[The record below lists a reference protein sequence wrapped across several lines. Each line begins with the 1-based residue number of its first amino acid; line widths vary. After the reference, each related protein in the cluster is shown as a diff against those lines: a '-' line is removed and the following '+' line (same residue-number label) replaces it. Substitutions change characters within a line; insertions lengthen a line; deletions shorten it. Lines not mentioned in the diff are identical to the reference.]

1 VTPRLRLPR
10 ALVPVA
16 AVMAVF
22 SAAAGAARASDDLG
36 VEVLVDRPRPAEDDV
51 VRLTYRFSG
60 SGLSGDLRAPSVI
73 PLKNLALAGGP
84 SRSDSVSFVNG
95 VFSRSLS
102 LTYVLRPKGPGA
114 AEVGETVWTVGDR
127 TLKAGPYLLEVGP
140 PRGNSRGAPDEE
152 SEPDPFGIAGPG
164 IRPRAAFPPRD
175 AAAGRQEKPLVELLV
190 TPDKTTAYVGEEV
203 TLHVELVASAD
214 VQGLEWIDAPKFP
227 GLWAEDLERSER
239 PVGRRDT
246 YQGRP
251 VVRFTLLK
259 KLVSGLAPGTATI
272 PPVKI
277 RTAVRV
283 AGDPFGDPFGLF
295 FRPQTVELASKPVV
309 LRILPIPGET
319 GFKGPVGRFD
329 LTARLDKSSLAV
341 GEAATLKVRLSGSGN
356 LRTVSEPP
364 KVTAGNARLY
374 PPTTRTEPA
383 KGGHPTAIEWEYVVV
398 PAAPGEVTIPPV
410 SLEIFDP
417 VEKRVVTRSTPPLRL
432 AAEGAGLPPAAAAA
446 GVGSPTPAAQAET
459 TLPAEPKAAAA
470 AGPAA
475 GAASTAGGPA
485 LDLSRQTVTLPLW
498 LLIAVPAAL
507 VVGLGGALLAR
518 RPGSLR
524 AELKA
529 SLAPEPGETK
539 ERAAARL
546 DRALRDGL
554 AKKFGV
560 PEGATA
566 AAILATLAEKGVGE
580 EPRREMES
588 LLADLDFLRFAP
600 QLGDYGEKIREMRD
614 RAGRVLPKLL

>member
-1 VTPRLRLPR
+1 
-10 ALVPVA
+10 
-16 AVMAVF
+16 M
-22 SAAAGAARASDDLG
+22 AGAARASDDLG
-36 VEVLVDRPRPAEDDV
+36 VEVLVDRPHPAADDV

-73 PLKNLALAGGP
+73 PLKNLTLAGGP

-102 LTYVLRPKGPGA
+102 LTYLLRPKGPGT
-114 AEVGETVWTVGDR
+114 AEVGETVWTIGDR

-140 PRGNSRGAPDEE
+140 AHGHPSGAPDEE
-152 SEPDPFGIAGPG
+152 KEPDPFGIVGPG
-164 IRPRAAFPPRD
+164 IRSRSAFPPRD
-175 AAAGRQEKPLVELLV
+175 AASGRQEKPLVELLV
-190 TPDKTTAYVGEEV
+190 TPDRTTAYVGEEV
-203 TLHVELVASAD
+203 TLNVELVASAD
-214 VQGLEWIDAPKFP
+214 IQGLEWIEAPKFP
-227 GLWAEDLERSER
+227 GLWAEDLERPER

-246 YQGRP
+246 FQGRP

-259 KLVSGLAPGTATI
+259 KLVSGLAPGTVTI
-272 PPVKI
+272 PTVKI

-295 FRPQTVELASKPVV
+295 FRPQNIELASKPVA
-309 LRILPIPGET
+309 LKILPIPGET
-319 GFKGPVGRFD
+319 AFKGPVGRFD
-329 LTARLDKSSLAV
+329 LTARLDKTSLAV
-341 GEAATLKVRLSGSGN
+341 GDAATLRVRLSGSGN

-398 PAAPGEVTIPPV
+398 PTASGEVTIPPV

-417 VEKRVVTRSTPPLRL
+417 AEKRVVTRTTPPLRL
-432 AAEGAGLPPAAAAA
+432 AAEGAGLQASVPASAV
-446 GVGSPTPAAQAET
+446 GVTPSPAAQAET
-459 TLPAEPKAAAA
+459 TLPAEPKAAGPAGAAPGAA
-470 AGPAA
+470 AAS
-475 GAASTAGGPA
+475 AASTAA
-485 LDLSRQTVTLPLW
+485 LDLSQKTVTLPLW

-507 VVGLGGALLAR
+507 VVGLGGALFVR
-518 RPGSLR
+518 RPGSQR
-524 AELKA
+524 ADLKA
-529 SLAPEPGETK
+529 ALLPEPGETK

-546 DRALRDGL
+546 DRVLRDGL
-554 AKKFGV
+554 ARRFGV

-566 AAILATLAEKGVGE
+566 ATILATLAEKGVGE

-588 LLADLDFLRFAP
+588 LLLDLDFLRFAP
-600 QLGDYGEKIREMRD
+600 QLGDYGEKIREMRE
-614 RAGRVLPKLL
+614 RAGRLLPKLL

>member
-1 VTPRLRLPR
+1 
-10 ALVPVA
+10 
-16 AVMAVF
+16 M
-22 SAAAGAARASDDLG
+22 
-36 VEVLVDRPRPAEDDV
+36 
-51 VRLTYRFSG
+51 
-60 SGLSGDLRAPSVI
+60 
-73 PLKNLALAGGP
+73 
-84 SRSDSVSFVNG
+84 
-95 VFSRSLS
+95 
-102 LTYVLRPKGPGA
+102 
-114 AEVGETVWTVGDR
+114 VGDR
-127 TLKAGPYLLEVGP
+127 SVKAGSYLLEVGP
-140 PRGNSRGAPDEE
+140 PRGNSQGATDEE
-152 SEPDPFGIAGPG
+152 SEPEPFGIAGPG
-164 IRPRAAFPPRD
+164 IRSRSALPPRGG
-175 AAAGRQEKPLVELLV
+175 AAGRQEKPLVELLV

-203 TLHVELVASAD
+203 TLHVELIASAD

-295 FRPQTVELASKPVV
+295 FRPQSVELASKPVF
-309 LRILPIPGET
+309 LKILPIPGET
-319 GFKGPVGRFD
+319 AFKGPVGRFD
-329 LTARLDKSSLAV
+329 LTARLDKTSLAV
-341 GEAATLKVRLSGSGN
+341 GEAATLRVRLSGSGN

-374 PPTTRTEPA
+374 PPTTRTEPG

-398 PAAPGEVTIPPV
+398 PSAPGEVTIPAV

-417 VEKRVVTRSTPPLRL
+417 VEKRVVTRATPPLRL
-432 AAEGAGLPPAAAAA
+432 AAEGGPPAAAPAVA
-446 GVGSPTPAAQAET
+446 GIGAPTAAAQAET
-459 TLPAEPKAAAA
+459 TLPAEPKAA
-470 AGPAA
+470 GPAP

-518 RPGSLR
+518 RPANLR

-554 AKKFGV
+554 ARKFGV

-566 AAILATLAEKGVGE
+566 AAILGTLAERGVGE

-600 QLGDYGEKIREMRD
+600 QLGDYGEKIREMRE
-614 RAGRVLPKLL
+614 RAGRILPKLL

>member
-1 VTPRLRLPR
+1 MRRSRLLPS
-10 ALVPVA
+10 ASLLVA
-16 AVMAVF
+16 AL
-22 SAAAGAARASDDLG
+22 AATEGVARAGDDLA
-36 VEVLVDRPRPAEDDV
+36 VEVLVDRPRPAADDV

-102 LTYVLRPKGPGA
+102 LTYVVRPKGTGA
-114 AEVGETVWTVGDR
+114 AEIGETVWTVGDR
-127 TLKAGPYLLEVGP
+127 TVKAGPYLLEVGP
-140 PRGNSRGAPDEE
+140 PRGRSPGAADEE
-152 SEPDPFGIAGPG
+152 AEPDPFGIAGPG
-164 IRPRAAFPPRD
+164 IRPRSAFPPRD
-175 AAAGRQEKPLVELLV
+175 GGAGRPEKPLVELLV
-190 TPDKTTAYVGEEV
+190 TPDKTAAYVGEEV
-203 TLHVELVASAD
+203 TLHVELIASAD
-214 VQGLEWIDAPKFP
+214 VQGLEWIDAPRFP

-295 FRPQTVELASKPVV
+295 FRPQGVELASKPVV

-319 GFKGPVGRFD
+319 AFKGPVGRFD
-329 LTARLDKSSLAV
+329 LTARLDKTSLAV
-341 GEAATLKVRLSGSGN
+341 GEAATLRVRLSGSGN
-356 LRTVSEPP
+356 LRTVAEPP

-374 PPTTRTEPA
+374 PPSTRTEPA
-383 KGGHPTAIEWEYVVV
+383 KGGHPTAIEWEYVLV
-398 PAAPGEVTIPPV
+398 PAAAGEVTIPPV
-410 SLEIFDP
+410 TLEIFDP
-417 VEKRVVTRSTPPLRL
+417 LEKRVVTRSTAPLRL
-432 AAEGAGLPPAAAAA
+432 AAEGAGGAASAPPALAA
-446 GVGSPTPAAQAET
+446 GSPTPAAQADT
-459 TLPAEPKAAAA
+459 TLPAAPKA
-470 AGPAA
+470 AGPAPGA
-475 GAASTAGGPA
+475 AASAASTAGGPA
-485 LDLSRQTVTLPLW
+485 LDLSRRTVTLPLW
-498 LLIAVPAAL
+498 ILIAVPAAL
-507 VVGLGGALLAR
+507 VAGVGGALLAR

-524 AELKA
+524 GELKA
-529 SLAPEPGETK
+529 ALAPEPEETK

-546 DRALRDGL
+546 DHALRAGL

-566 AAILATLAEKGVGE
+566 AAILATLSEKGVAE

-588 LLADLDFLRFAP
+588 LLSDLDFLRFAP
-600 QLGDYGEKIREMRD
+600 QLGDYGEKIREMRE
-614 RAGRVLPKLL
+614 RAGRLLPKLL